1 MNKLV
6 ILDMDGTLL
15 AQRTVDVLCE
25 AYNLKNELDKID
37 KESSK
42 LPAFKI
48 AEKVA
53 KLFQDIAV
61 RDIQSTFNKIPLNPY
76 VEEFIEF
83 IRQEGFITAI
93 ATDSYQFLA
102 ENLAKKLNVN
112 LVYGLDVEIIN
123 GRFTGRITS
132 EYKCQEIRGCRRYY
146 VCKLWF
152 LRQCRRLFNPWTI
165 TIGDGES
172 DFCMSTESDF
182 AIAFN
187 PKSKSLEGVCD
198 LKVSSFSELLD
209 LDYSKFI

>member
-1 MNKLV
+1 
-6 ILDMDGTLL
+6 MDGTLL

-25 AYNLKNELDKID
+25 AYDLKHELDKID

-53 KLFQDIAV
+53 KLFKDIAIT
-61 RDIQSTFNKIPLNPY
+61 DIQSIFNKIPLNPY
-76 VEEFIEF
+76 VREFIEF

-102 ENLAKKLNVN
+102 ENLARRLNVDI
-112 LVYGLDVEIIN
+112 VYGHDVEIIN
-123 GRFTGRITS
+123 GRFTGCITS
-132 EYKCQEIRGCRRYY
+132 EYKCQEIRGCRKYY

-152 LRQCRRLFNPWTI
+152 LQQCRRLFNPWTM

-187 PKSKSLEGVCD
+187 PKSKRLGRVCD
-198 LKVSSFSELLD
+198 LKVSSFSELLA
-209 LDYSKFI
+209 LDYSKLI